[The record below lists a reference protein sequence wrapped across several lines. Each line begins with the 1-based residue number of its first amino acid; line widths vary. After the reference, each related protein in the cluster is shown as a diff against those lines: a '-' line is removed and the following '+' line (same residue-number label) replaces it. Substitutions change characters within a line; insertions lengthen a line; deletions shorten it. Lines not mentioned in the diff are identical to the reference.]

1 MEKDMDI
8 MIEEEISTTELK
20 KIIIEIF
27 EADKSITI
35 FRIKQMVGLEN

>member
-1 MEKDMDI
+1 MEKGMDI
-8 MIEEEISTTELK
+8 MINEEISTTELK